1 MAVPCVDGRAEGVFF
16 QAFPRVA
23 DNLVGVA
30 GDAGELGV
38 GASTKFTGS
47 TDELELLGVDA
58 SLTENSGCKA
68 DAVGWDFVTT
78 IADPL
83 LARGAED
90 LAYSGLGVEGEAGT
104 AGFFGAGS

>member
-23 DNLVGVA
+23 DDLIGVA

-38 GASTKFTGS
+38 GACAEFAGPAN
-47 TDELELLGVDA
+47 ELVLLGVDA
-58 SLTENSGCKA
+58 SLTEDSGCKA
-68 DAVGWDFVTT
+68 DAVGWDFVAA

-90 LAYSGLGVEGEAGT
+90 LAYSGFGVEGEAGT
-104 AGFFGAGS
+104 ACFFGAGS